1 MATTSQRPT
10 DADLLAL
17 PRVGKHE
24 VLEGVVRVRPASW
37 AHEEIVARIIYEL
50 SAHVRANRLGT
61 VLGSNT
67 LYCLPGGN
75 QRAPDVSFVAAG
87 RLQQAGAGPFPQLAP
102 DLAVEILSPGQ
113 SPRAVGDAVGE
124 YLAAG
129 VRLVWVID
137 PAKRCAASY
146 RSLTD
151 VQHAELGGYLDGHDV
166 LPGLRCALQDLLPT
180 PGLEQFGPEPGPDR
194 ER

>member
-1 MATTSQRPT
+1 MT
-10 DADLLAL
+10 
-17 PRVGKHE
+17 
-24 VLEGVVRVRPASW
+24 PASW

-50 SAHVRANRLGT
+50 SAHVRVTGAGT

-75 QRAPDVSFVAAG
+75 QRAPDVSFVATG
-87 RLQQAGAGPFPQLAP
+87 RLQQAAGDAFPQLAP
-102 DLAVEILSPGQ
+102 DLAVAILSPGQ
-113 SPRAVGDAVGE
+113 SARAVGDAVGE

-137 PAKRCAASY
+137 PVKRCAAAY

-151 VQHAELGGYLDGHDV
+151 VRHVELDGHLDGEDV
-166 LPGLRCALQDLLPT
+166 LPGLRCALEDVLPT
-180 PGLEQFGPEPGPDR
+180 PGMERFQQGSGPGR